1 MTITRHYRTS
11 PGTRLLIYGLV
22 LLWTFAIGLQA
33 QGTQQTLPYRPHQQ
47 VSGVIRIWG
56 HGALGHDYIE
66 SLVLAWEKGF
76 RSFQPRITFDNQLHG
91 TASAIGSLYTGTGD
105 IALMGRDIWPMEIDA
120 FEQVYHY
127 PPLGIDI
134 LTGSLDQRNKG
145 FALVVFVNDS
155 NPIGQLSLEQVER
168 IFGGA
173 NTAHTWG
180 ELGLTGVWS
189 DKPIRAYGFEIHRGF
204 GYLMQQK
211 IFQGNPLWNP
221 DMVELS
227 DVRQPDGRLLDAGQR
242 IVDAVATDPYAAGYS
257 SLLYKTPR
265 AKPISL
271 GLAGGP
277 YVAATKT
284 TVEDRT
290 YPLVQNVVCY
300 INRAPDKAVDPKLV
314 EFFRYIL
321 SQQGSDIAMKAGGY
335 TPLTPALASQQLDKL
350 E

>member
-1 MTITRHYRTS
+1 MTITRHYRTFL
-11 PGTRLLIYGLV
+11 GTRLLTCALV
-22 LLWTFAIGLQA
+22 FLWIFPTELPA
-33 QGTQQTLPYRPHQQ
+33 QGTQQTLPYRPRKQ

-66 SLVLAWEKGF
+66 SLVLAWEKDF
-76 RSFQPRITFDNQLHG
+76 RSFQPEVTFDNQLHG

-204 GYLMQQK
+204 GSLMQQK
-211 IFQGNPLWNP
+211 IFQGSPLWNP
-221 DMVELS
+221 DMVELVTS
-227 DVRQPDGRLLDAGQR
+227 GSRTESYLM
-242 IVDAVATDPYAAGYS
+242 
-257 SLLYKTPR
+257 R
-265 AKPISL
+265 A
-271 GLAGGP
+271 
-277 YVAATKT
+277 
-284 TVEDRT
+284 
-290 YPLVQNVVCY
+290 
-300 INRAPDKAVDPKLV
+300 
-314 EFFRYIL
+314 
-321 SQQGSDIAMKAGGY
+321 
-335 TPLTPALASQQLDKL
+335 
-350 E
+350 

>member
-1 MTITRHYRTS
+1 MTITRSNRTS
-11 PGTRLLIYGLV
+11 PGARLLTNTLV
-22 LLWTFAIGLQA
+22 LLWTFPIGLRA

-76 RSFQPRITFDNQLHG
+76 RSFQPGVRFDNELHG

-120 FEQVYHY
+120 FEQVFHY
-127 PPLGIDI
+127 PPMGIDI

-145 FALVVFVNDS
+145 FALVILVNDS
-155 NPIGQLSLEQVER
+155 NPIGQISLEQAER

-180 ELGLTGVWS
+180 ELGLTGAWS
-189 DKPIRAYGFEIHRGF
+189 DKPIRTYGFEIHRGF

-211 IFQGNPLWNP
+211 IFHGSPLWNP
-221 DMVELS
+221 DMVELG
-227 DVRQPDGRLLDAGQR
+227 DVRQPDGKLRDAGQR
-242 IVDAVATDPYAAGYS
+242 IVDAVAADPYAVGYS
-257 SLLYKTPR
+257 SLLYKNPG

-271 GLAGGP
+271 GPDRGP
-277 YVAATKT
+277 YVAATRM

-290 YPLVQNVVCY
+290 YALVQNVVCY
-300 INRAPDKAVDPKLV
+300 INRAPDKPVDPKLT

-321 SQQGSDIAMKAGGY
+321 SQEGHDIAMKAGGY
-335 TPLTPALASQQLDKL
+335 IPLTPALASQQLEKL